1 MKNHFLL
8 SFALLIAAPLGAPAR
23 EPLDLKP
30 IPLTEFMQNVDKQGG
45 SMKDEASQSFYNPL
59 TDIVQNLRTH

>member
-1 MKNHFLL
+1 MDKDTQVRRFTDEILNRIKISFENHKRR
-8 SFALLIAAPLGAPAR
+8 I
-23 EPLDLKP
+23 DKK
-30 IPLTEFMQNVDKQGG
+30 NVDKQGG